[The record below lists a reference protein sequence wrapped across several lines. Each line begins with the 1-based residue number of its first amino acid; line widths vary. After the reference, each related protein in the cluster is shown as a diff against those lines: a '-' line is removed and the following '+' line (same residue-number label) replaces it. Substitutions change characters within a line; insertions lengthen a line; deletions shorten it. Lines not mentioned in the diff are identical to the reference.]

1 VSVPRQES
9 RLSCILDFR
18 IVPTVEYFYL
28 FTSATCG
35 IQHTAERQ
43 RHIQIIAVMYQLFRL
58 VFMQLP
64 KLCQRIY
71 VVFDMKY
78 HMIYVITWIPVIMWA
93 LVCIWYIMLPMSLDC
108 PFMIALS
115 VFSNV
120 YLCNV
125 TYKWQSS

>member
-1 VSVPRQES
+1 MDNPE
-9 RLSCILDFR
+9 
-18 IVPTVEYFYL
+18 
-28 FTSATCG
+28 TSATCG

-93 LVCIWYIMLPMSLDC
+93 LVCIWYMGTCTSHTMGTSNNG
-108 PFMIALS
+108 
-115 VFSNV
+115 SNV
-120 YLCNV
+120 GTRYS
-125 TYKWQSS
+125 KS